1 MDVNDSKSTILRILI
16 YYILPSERQSM
27 QLLNPNFPLQKFQ
40 RIENVET
47 FLKDGMDSGFSERNV
62 NRVCFVGNQGS
73 GKTSLARTL
82 KKFLETNKEKSFLTE
97 EHQEYIETKL
107 VEIIPEIKSQ
117 SAFLATKS
125 TDEFPKKCQIS
136 TVTFK
141 DKEEESQRYCIM
153 NVFDCG
159 GHTEYTGC
167 HAIFSTN
174 NSSYVLAFDG

>member
-16 YYILPSERQSM
+16 YHILPSERLPM
-27 QLLNPNFPLQKFQ
+27 LLLEPNFPLQNFQ
-40 RIENVET
+40 RIENVKT

-82 KKFLETNKEKSFLTE
+82 KIFLETNQEKSFLTE
-97 EHQEYIETKL
+97 DNPKYMETKL
-107 VEIIPEIKSQ
+107 VDIIPEIQSQ
-117 SAFLATKS
+117 IAFSATKS
-125 TDEFPKKCQIS
+125 TENFPPNCQIS

-141 DKEEESQRYCIM
+141 DEEESQRNCSM
-153 NVFDCG
+153 NLYDCG

-174 NSSYVLAFDG
+174 KSSYVLAFDG